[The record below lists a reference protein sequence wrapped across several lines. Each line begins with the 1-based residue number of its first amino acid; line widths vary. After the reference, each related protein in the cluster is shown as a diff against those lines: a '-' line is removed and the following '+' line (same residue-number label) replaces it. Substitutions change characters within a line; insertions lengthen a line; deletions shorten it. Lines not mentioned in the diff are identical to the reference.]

1 MQLVPTV
8 FLSAALA
15 AAPAVS
21 AAPIRLQALTATSG
35 AAAEALLDGRVESGW
50 RPEGDPADEGVL
62 FRFEEPTR
70 VDGVEIAPCGGAR
83 TPVEVYVNGR
93 RDPQPL
99 SPAAGVQQLK
109 IPGRSPK
116 VQSLFVK
123 IGQERGGACIG
134 EVRFML
140 GGQAL
145 PVLPPRRVAGR
156 VEASSTLAPAAA
168 YHPSYLFDARL
179 DFGWVEGSKGNGEG
193 EAVTV
198 ELDEPL
204 EIAAMEV
211 WNGYQRSPVHFQKN
225 ARARKVTL
233 SLDDGP
239 PMPFEL
245 RDAEG
250 AQKLALATPIRA
262 RKVRLAIV
270 SVFPGSKYPDL
281 VVSELR
287 FWDAAGP
294 VGVAVKD
301 RAELAA
307 ALARSVKG
315 TAVGALLGRRLS
327 NACSYEP
334 DQPRTMKLRPDH
346 TFVMYEQGCFPEG
359 GCARE
364 VFDGTWVPTTPRGDE
379 IELFGR
385 RHRTDESWD
394 PYADGNPRQ
403 VKETDRIAGGRVS
416 IRRLRDVPEA
426 AQEGLMDTGG
436 CRHLL
441 TTGPER
447 EVFSVSGAPLT
458 DVLAVDAR

>member
-99 SPAAGVQQLK
+99 S
-109 IPGRSPK
+109 
-116 VQSLFVK
+116 
-123 IGQERGGACIG
+123 
-134 EVRFML
+134 
-140 GGQAL
+140 
-145 PVLPPRRVAGR
+145 
-156 VEASSTLAPAAA
+156 PAAA

-346 TFVMYEQGCFPEG
+346 TFVIYEQGCFPEG

-426 AQEGLMDTGG
+426 AQEGLMDTGE
-436 CRHLL
+436 C
-441 TTGPER
+441 
-447 EVFSVSGAPLT
+447 
-458 DVLAVDAR
+458 